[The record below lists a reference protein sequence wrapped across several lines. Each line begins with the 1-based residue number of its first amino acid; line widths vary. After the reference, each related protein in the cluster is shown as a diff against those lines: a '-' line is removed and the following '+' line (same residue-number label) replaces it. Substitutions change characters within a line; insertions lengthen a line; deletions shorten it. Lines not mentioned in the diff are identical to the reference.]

1 MRSFI
6 KRRQKTTEDTEI
18 DMVPVMNMFLV
29 LIPFLLS
36 SASFFDINAIHTSVP
51 VSQNQEQAAIQEKD
65 TPKTIIPVI
74 EVRDNGIVM
83 YALSDEIDAE
93 VLNKWDISFLKQGEI
108 YPLAEM
114 IPYLEDMKT
123 SFPKSDTLLI
133 IPDEN
138 ITYETIIHTMDIAR
152 NSADKKLFPNVVLSE
167 KI

>member
-6 KRRQKTTEDTEI
+6 KKRQKISEDTEI

-51 VSQNQEQAAIQEKD
+51 VSQNQGQVDSKTQEI
-65 TPKTIIPVI
+65 PKTIIPVI
-74 EVRDNGIVM
+74 EVKENGITM
-83 YALSDEIDAE
+83 YALSDQVATE
-93 VLNKWDISFLKQGEI
+93 VLNKWDMSFSKQGEL
-108 YPLAEM
+108 YPLSEM
-114 IPYLEDMKT
+114 IPYLEEMKS
-123 SFPKSDTLLI
+123 SFPKSDTMLI

-138 ITYETIIHTMDIAR
+138 ITYETIINTMDIAR